1 MITVLVFALSLQG
14 CDFFGGDA
22 GKEATVEAQ
31 AQMKTGDVVGAAE
44 AFRKA
49 AEENPKS
56 VDAATGAALAAL
68 MRGDTSAADEYL
80 AGVLES
86 AGERKPEV
94 LMRRAM
100 VAQQARD
107 WDSMREYGE
116 ASGID
121 AGLLMAGE
129 AALADG
135 DREDAEALFSRV
147 GGSAGDV
154 AQGYLDLLGS
164 DDPIIAGLSEAQA
177 LWALGLRKVAVRSV
191 GDLLTRYPGDAGDRD
206 EQLLVWAS
214 RAATVRETATA
225 KKLIAEVKAS
235 GDRVWRRDATLA
247 IAECAD
253 GKAKACI
260 RAFDRL
266 EGDAPEDGLADAKV
280 TAAALIAETDPK
292 TAKALAG
299 VYRSD
304 GAARALYAAGA
315 RNMAVDAAPPGP
327 LSDFVGD

>member
-1 MITVLVFALSLQG
+1 MISVLVFALSLQG
-14 CDFFGGDA
+14 CDLFGGDA
-22 GKEATVEAQ
+22 GKEATVAAK
-31 AQMKTGDVVGAAE
+31 AQMKTGDLVGAAE
-44 AFRKA
+44 AFGKA
-49 AEENPKS
+49 AKENPES

-68 MRGDTSAADEYL
+68 MRGDTAAADGHL
-80 AGVLES
+80 ARVQET

-94 LMRRAM
+94 LMRRAI

-107 WDSMREYGE
+107 WDAMREYGE
-116 ASGID
+116 ASGMD
-121 AGLLMAGE
+121 GGLLMAGE

-154 AQGYLDLLGS
+154 AKDYLDLLES

-191 GDLLTRYPGDAGDRD
+191 GDLLTRYPKDAGDRD
-206 EQLLVWAS
+206 DQLLVWAS

-225 KKLIAEVKAS
+225 KKLVAEVKAS

-253 GKAKACI
+253 GKAKACT

-266 EGDAPEDGLADAKV
+266 EGDAPEDGLADARV
-280 TAAALIAETDPK
+280 TAAALIADADPQA
-292 TAKALAG
+292 AKDLAG
-299 VYRSD
+299 PYRSA
-304 GAARALYAAGA
+304 GAARALHAAGA
-315 RNMAVDAAPPGP
+315 RNMAARAAPSGP